1 MPYLVVLLVSVAVG
15 ALTYVASMRI
25 GQGEPLA
32 VGFGAEDAGAADSGT
47 APGAAV
53 GYTYLQVAITRGPSI
68 RQRLQ
73 GFVGSLVLVVAAAF
87 AVAGTLYAV
96 GWLVSRMIERFVTE

>member
-15 ALTYVASMRI
+15 ALAYMVSMRA
-25 GQGEPLA
+25 GSGEPLA
-32 VGFGAEDAGAADSGT
+32 VGFGPEGPAAEGSDVAT
-47 APGAAV
+47 GAAV

-73 GFVGSLVLVVAAAF
+73 GFVGSLVLIVAAAF
-87 AVAGTLYAV
+87 AVAGVLYAL
-96 GWLVSRMIERFVTE
+96 GWLVSRTIERFVTE